1 MSSPL
6 SVAEQTLD
14 LARRMAR
21 SGVVPAPGQTLNEA
35 VALLAAARNA
45 AYAEAARGRL
55 GSGVS
60 MLLRAL
66 NSQPMSHELQA
77 DMAALLLSAGEYAHA
92 VRYARDALSLRP
104 QHGPSLY
111 ALGFALSGLGE
122 AAEAATVLR
131 RASRGKARQSL
142 EAEAPELLPLIRA
155 ELARIQRL
163 TRQRTTRALRRCG
176 TGPCQMISD
185 NARASIPISV
195 RGAHRFRRQPPL
207 RRMRCMAATSRLRRS
222 DA

>member
-1 MSSPL
+1 
-6 SVAEQTLD
+6 
-14 LARRMAR
+14 MAR

-122 AAEAATVLR
+122 AAEAATAA
-131 RASRGKARQSL
+131 ASRQPRQGAAEPGGRGAR
-142 EAEAPELLPLIRA
+142 AAAPDSR
-155 ELARIQRL
+155 RIGAHPAADPAAHN
-163 TRQRTTRALRRCG
+163 ALRR
-176 TGPCQMISD
+176 
-185 NARASIPISV
+185 
-195 RGAHRFRRQPPL
+195 
-207 RRMRCMAATSRLRRS
+207 
-222 DA
+222 

>member
-1 MSSPL
+1 
-6 SVAEQTLD
+6 
-14 LARRMAR
+14 MAR
-21 SGVVPAPGQTLNEA
+21 SGVVPALGQTLNEA

-163 TRQRTTRALRRCG
+163 TRQRTTR
-176 TGPCQMISD
+176 
-185 NARASIPISV
+185 
-195 RGAHRFRRQPPL
+195 
-207 RRMRCMAATSRLRRS
+207 
-222 DA
+222 

>member
-6 SVAEQTLD
+6 CVSEQTQD

-163 TRQRTTRALRRCG
+163 TRQR
-176 TGPCQMISD
+176 P
-185 NARASIPISV
+185 
-195 RGAHRFRRQPPL
+195 
-207 RRMRCMAATSRLRRS
+207 MR
-222 DA
+222 